1 MKDNTMFNPTSS
13 AYSEIQP
20 STTVSYIKDDKISTD
35 KAKKNL
41 YQNRHMVL
49 STLSCGMGMG
59 LFFASGQQISSAGAY
74 GTIISYLIVGIM
86 IVFMYLS
93 CCELIVNFPGLNIL
107 DYSRV
112 FICDSIGYAVSILY
126 CLNQLIV
133 FPLEIIS
140 AVLLTESYV
149 SLNNYKGLVVTFY
162 IALIFVFSFL
172 NKKLYVEAEFVL
184 NFAKVL
190 MMIVFIFVAV
200 MQIFGLVGINSPI
213 SNKSNNNL
221 VIPGGFNT
229 NPNGLL
235 IKKIISVFITS
246 IFSCSGVEYSAISL
260 STQEKSKVKKQI
272 KNSSYQIIGRMLVFY
287 VLPFFLIGMLVPYTN
302 QNLMGAVDKDGL
314 PINTYPKSPF
324 ALTFELHGIKLLPVI
339 VDVVV
344 ILSLL
349 SVSISSVNASAV
361 LLKTMSKNGY
371 LAAFLTK
378 LLQDENKNKNL
389 WANAIAFG
397 FGSMAYLIYLP
408 NYSIIFMY
416 MVSIGGLS
424 TIILW
429 TVICISHI
437 VFRSYLKKNKQN
449 LSQLSYVSPSGIF
462 GSYVA
467 ISINVVILCLT
478 FWTSLWPVGS
488 DGISI
493 SSFLQVYVGIPFFWF
508 LVLIYKLTQNLY
520 FGLAA
525 ENIQPRQAN
534 YIEQYFILDD

>member
-1 MKDNTMFNPTSS
+1 MLLFN
-13 AYSEIQP
+13 
-20 STTVSYIKDDKISTD
+20 
-35 KAKKNL
+35 
-41 YQNRHMVL
+41 
-49 STLSCGMGMG
+49 
-59 LFFASGQQISSAGAY
+59 
-74 GTIISYLIVGIM
+74 
-86 IVFMYLS
+86 
-93 CCELIVNFPGLNIL
+93 
-107 DYSRV
+107 
-112 FICDSIGYAVSILY
+112 
-126 CLNQLIV
+126 
-133 FPLEIIS
+133 
-140 AVLLTESYV
+140 
-149 SLNNYKGLVVTFY
+149 

-339 VDVVV
+339 VDIVV
-344 ILSLL
+344 IFSLL

-520 FGLAA
+520 FGHAA
-525 ENIQPRQAN
+525 QNIQPRQAN